1 MKHVLNHLTKTNQ
14 TISFAES
21 MTGGRLSY
29 ELVKFQ
35 GASKVYK
42 EGYVLY
48 SDEAKVKVLDIKQ
61 SDIDTYGVVSKEIAE
76 LMAKQLRQVTGAD
89 FSVAITGYASG
100 KESNLAYISIIHED
114 LLYTDDIIFYPEN
127 SREQNIQLT
136 VRKVVKMLHE
146 IIKSKV
152 AI

>member
-1 MKHVLNHLTKTNQ
+1 MKHVLNHLIKTNQ

-29 ELVKFQ
+29 ELVKFP

-48 SDEAKVKVLDIKQ
+48 SDEAKIKTLNIKQ

-76 LMAKQLRQVTGAD
+76 LMAKQLRELTSAD

-100 KESNLAYISIIHED
+100 KENNLAFISIIHND
-114 LLYTDDIIFYPEN
+114 LLYTDDIIFFAEN

-136 VRKVVKMLHE
+136 VRKVIKMLHE
-146 IIKSKV
+146 IIKS
-152 AI
+152 

>member
-29 ELVKFQ
+29 ELVKFP

-48 SDEAKVKVLDIKQ
+48 SDEAKIKTLDIKQ
-61 SDIDTYGVVSKEIAE
+61 SDIDTYGVASKEIAE
-76 LMAKQLRQVTGAD
+76 LMAKQLRELTGAD
-89 FSVAITGYASG
+89 YSVAITGFASG
-100 KESNLAYISIIHED
+100 RDENLAFISIIHND
-114 LLYTDDIIFYPEN
+114 LLYTDDIVFFPEN
-127 SREQNIQLT
+127 TREQNIQLT

-146 IIKSKV
+146 IIKS
-152 AI
+152 

>member
-1 MKHVLNHLTKTNQ
+1 MKHVLNYLTKTNQ

-48 SDEAKVKVLDIKQ
+48 SDAAKVKVLGIKQ
-61 SDIDTYGVVSKEIAE
+61 SDIETYGVVSKEIAE
-76 LMAKQLRQVTGAD
+76 LMAKQLRTYTGAD

-100 KESNLAYISIIHED
+100 KDNNLAFISIIHND
-114 LLYTDDIIFYPEN
+114 LLYTDDIVFFAEN

-146 IIKSKV
+146 IIKTKV